1 LLKVHNVLKDEEMKR
16 GNTNM
21 LTEVTAKSHSLYSG
35 DLLTQVL
42 SHCLNEDEA
51 KISDMKLKNH
61 EVQYCKE
68 LFLK

>member
-1 LLKVHNVLKDEEMKR
+1 
-16 GNTNM
+16 M
-21 LTEVTAKSHSLYSG
+21 LTEVTAKSHRLYSG